1 MDRTQRIAL
10 RDNWLAQ
17 KDSGIPIV
25 QLFNDHARLLNKD
38 SSFMDT
44 LIAECC
50 KIDKDPSRINHVYQ
64 QFCQIADPKQ
74 QVTALGDGFKI
85 LAPRY
90 SSTPHYLNEWFMHLT
105 NPMPRNLSWKA
116 QQSLRATFKKLLT
129 QDDIEAV
136 QHFLNST
143 PATSRVAMEAM
154 LLDLVLPRSWS
165 APHLF
170 ASVARQITSLSS
182 TAKLEMYLKANP
194 ASLEKKMIA
203 LNILQSLEPKEQAQ
217 FFVERP
223 RLFVSRNTNV
233 ASIVPFWEKMLPF
246 IGTLFQEKLKHKEVH
261 PFLRTTLPTALM
273 ISYEHFYHHGAGL
286 ENVEHTRAIMNAVE
300 ARHLHPRDLQYLD
313 ALNTK
318 IQQLVLSDATHTVGV
333 SKSKRKI

>member
-17 KDSGIPIV
+17 KDSGIPIA
-25 QLFNDHARLLNKD
+25 QLFNNHVSLLNKD

-50 KIDKDPSRINHVYQ
+50 KIDKDPSRINDVYQ

-74 QVTALGDGFKI
+74 QVTALSDGFRI

-90 SSTPHYLNEWFMHLT
+90 SSIPHYLNTWFVHLI
-105 NPMPRNLSWKA
+105 NPLPRDVAWKA
-116 QQSLRATFKKLLT
+116 EQSLRTTFKKLFA

-136 QHFLNST
+136 QYFLYST
-143 PATSRVAMEAM
+143 PVTLRVAMESM

-170 ASVARQITSLSS
+170 ASMARQMTSLSS
-182 TAKLEMYLKANP
+182 AVKLEMYLKANP

-203 LNILQSLEPKEQAQ
+203 LSILQSLEPKEQAQ

-223 RLFVSRNTNV
+223 HLFVPRHIHA
-233 ASIVPFWEKMLPF
+233 ASIVPFWRKMLPF
-246 IGTLFQEKLKHKEVH
+246 IGKLFQEKLKHKDVH
-261 PFLRTTLPTALM
+261 PLLRHTALM
-273 ISYEHFYHHGAGL
+273 ISYEHFYHHEAGL
-286 ENVEHTRAIMNAVE
+286 EHVEPTRAIMNAIE

-318 IQQLVLSDATHTVGV
+318 IQQLLLSDATHTVGV
-333 SKSKRKI
+333 SKFKRKI